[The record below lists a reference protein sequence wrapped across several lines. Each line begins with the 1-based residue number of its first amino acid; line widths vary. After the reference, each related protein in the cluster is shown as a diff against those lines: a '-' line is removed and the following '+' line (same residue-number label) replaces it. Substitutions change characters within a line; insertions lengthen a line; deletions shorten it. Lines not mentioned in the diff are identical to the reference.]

1 MVGPPGIGKGW
12 ISHIMTTIFGIKNV
26 AKAPLTVLERP
37 FNADI
42 AAKQLF
48 IVEETDEIGGNNQR
62 VYNNLK
68 DLITNTT
75 IRLERKGVDAILI
88 DNCLNIF
95 LTGNQVGIF
104 KLDSGDRRF
113 AVLECVE
120 SVAGEIANN
129 PDYWDRRWE
138 WVDNGGAEAIY
149 AHLLLRDLAH
159 FNPKGM
165 APMTSAKQDMV
176 ELTHSSIELWLTDLR
191 EAPDDILMSGQS
203 EVDGYIASAKE
214 LMWLYLG
221 GRVPMHDIER
231 SGVTKMNSALK
242 NARFE
247 PANDGKKIK
256 DLDGYPTRYFIVRP
270 MQNPWPV
277 WTDIVRN
284 RLFWQRLRDSSSQ
297 QSSQPDS
304 AGYQDTKY

>member
-1 MVGPPGIGKGW
+1 MQ
-12 ISHIMTTIFGIKNV
+12 HIFGIKNI
-26 AKAPLTVLERP
+26 AKAPLTVLARP

-42 AAKQLF
+42 ASKQLF
-48 IVEETDEIGGNNQR
+48 IVEETDEIGGTNQQI
-62 VYNNLK
+62 YNNLK

-75 IRLERKGVDAILI
+75 IRLERKGVDAYLI

-104 KLDSGDRRF
+104 KLDVGDRRF

-120 SVAGEIANN
+120 NSPGEVANN
-129 PDYWDRRWE
+129 ASYWDPRWDWLE
-138 WVDNGGAEAIY
+138 AGGAEAIY
-149 AHLLLRDLAH
+149 GYLLNRDLAH

-176 ELTHSSIELWLTDLR
+176 ELTHSSIELWLTDLHDS
-191 EAPDDILMSGQS
+191 PNDILMSGQS
-203 EVDGYIASAKE
+203 DIDGCLASAKE

-231 SGVTKMNSALK
+231 SAVTKMNSALK
-242 NARFE
+242 NARFQ

-256 DLDGYPTRYFIVRP
+256 DLDGYPTRYFLIRP
-270 MQNPWPV
+270 LRDPAPIWG
-277 WTDIVRN
+277 DIVRN

-297 QSSQPDS
+297 RSSQPNG
-304 AGYQDTKY
+304 AGNGDTKY